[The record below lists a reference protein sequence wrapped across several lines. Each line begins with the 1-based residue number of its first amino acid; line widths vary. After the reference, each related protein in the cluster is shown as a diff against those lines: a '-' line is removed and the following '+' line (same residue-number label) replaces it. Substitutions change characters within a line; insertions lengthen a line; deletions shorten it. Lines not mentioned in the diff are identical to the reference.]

1 MGLAYKSL
9 TSVSNI
15 DPYSEEGTQEKQAPA
30 TSSDGDRNQLN
41 SLQIM
46 SFRAIQDKIKQIE
59 SDKQKEEE
67 KRKSSRKHRK
77 TKSKNS
83 FMQKISAR
91 ENSKHQGDSDKEMHE
106 QSSSPQPQRYTS
118 NCIIDIVD

>member
-15 DPYSEEGTQEKQAPA
+15 DPYSEEGTQEKKAQA
-30 TSSDGDRNQLN
+30 TSSEGDRNQLN

-59 SDKQKEEE
+59 SDKQKEEL
-67 KRKSSRKHRK
+67 KRKSSRQHRK
-77 TKSKNS
+77 ARSKNS

-91 ENSKHQGDSDKEMHE
+91 ENSKLQGSSDQEMHE
-106 QSSSPQPQRYTS
+106 QSSSP
-118 NCIIDIVD
+118 